1 MSKVHLHF
9 GENTQSNKEGDKMA
23 SPTHNNMER
32 VQVSDTILIQVS
44 NDVIGLFIFIQLIS
58 NVLYTY
64 IQ

>member
-1 MSKVHLHF
+1 
-9 GENTQSNKEGDKMA
+9 MA

-44 NDVIGLFIFIQLIS
+44 NDVIGLFIFIHLIS